1 MAGSPLLDDFDQ
13 MSDEDKGFILRQ
25 MAAVLTI
32 LQQYQIPSTIQGYGG
47 LGFGPS
53 GEYVSAPL
61 SIMDAGPFTTYE
73 GLVKATIQSKLAKAD
88 MDPQVEGW
96 RANGLRVRLDRFIAE
111 GLHVAM
117 ENMGAFPKVLVHA
130 DFNEF
135 FRSLG
140 AGIGQ
145 LPSPRESGDF
155 LTLRTAML
163 AGFPDQLPPSNSDVH
178 WPSAKAWDDALRAR
192 GAKRPSTIENIAALS
207 DLFWLSGQI
216 LPFKLCN
223 EVVVRNSSKEQLAAR
238 RKTGEGLLNNFLSDY
253 GY

>member
-1 MAGSPLLDDFDQ
+1 MRLTALLDFDF
-13 MSDEDKGFILRQ
+13 SHI
-25 MAAVLTI
+25 
-32 LQQYQIPSTIQGYGG
+32 
-47 LGFGPS
+47 
-53 GEYVSAPL
+53 
-61 SIMDAGPFTTYE
+61 
-73 GLVKATIQSKLAKAD
+73 ATFAD
-88 MDPQVEGW
+88 
-96 RANGLRVRLDRFIAE
+96 
-111 GLHVAM
+111 
-117 ENMGAFPKVLVHA
+117 
-130 DFNEF
+130 EF

-163 AGFPDQLPPSNSDVH
+163 AGFPDQLPPANDDVQ
-178 WPSAKAWDDALRAR
+178 WPSAKAWDDALRAS

-223 EVVVRNSSKEQLAAR
+223 EVVVRNSSQEQLAAR
-238 RKTGEGLLNNFLSDY
+238 RKTGERLLINFLSDY